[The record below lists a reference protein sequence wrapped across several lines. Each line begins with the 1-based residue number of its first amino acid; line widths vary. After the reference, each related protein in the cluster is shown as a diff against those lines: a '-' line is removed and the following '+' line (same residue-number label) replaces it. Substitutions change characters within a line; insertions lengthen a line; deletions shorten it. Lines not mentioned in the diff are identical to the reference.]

1 MNSNGRKFECQLE
14 DAPAG
19 FTVVADE
26 VGQQCAVLHNGLD
39 YETQQFVSLRV
50 RVRVQGDEWSSTPTG
65 SGYHSEAMVSMSHY
79 VNKHLNV

>member
-1 MNSNGRKFECQLE
+1 MNSNGRKFECKLE
-14 DAPAG
+14 EAPVG

-26 VGQQCAVLHNGLD
+26 VGQQCAVLHSNLD
-39 YETQQFVSLRV
+39 YETQQFVSLRF
-50 RVRVQGDEWSSTPTG
+50 RVCVQGDEWSSTPTG